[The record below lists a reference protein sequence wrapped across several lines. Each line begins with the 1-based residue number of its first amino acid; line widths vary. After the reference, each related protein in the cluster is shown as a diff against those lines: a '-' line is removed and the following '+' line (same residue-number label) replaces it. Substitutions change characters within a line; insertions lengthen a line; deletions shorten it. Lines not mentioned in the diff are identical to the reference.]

1 MFDKWSVFAQLQS
14 EELRM
19 REARHQSDRI
29 QLEQRLSQLQ
39 IKEEHLQLTYARLA
53 LLKENYQL
61 NFCRH
66 RPLFLLCEV
75 VQPFECQGPR
85 RSAQQICNCERN
97 KI

>member
-19 REARHQSDRI
+19 REAKHQSDRI

-39 IKEEHLQLTYARLA
+39 IKEEHLQLTYARLT
-53 LLKENYQL
+53 LLTENYQL

-66 RPLFLLCEV
+66 RPLFLFCEG
-75 VQPFECQGPR
+75 C
-85 RSAQQICNCERN
+85 STL
-97 KI
+97 